1 MSKKSKNKHKKKKT
15 AISINPESNKS
26 HLQNYHEKATND
38 FNNAAADLICQE
50 NGTGDLSS
58 LKNNL
63 PATQINISEEK
74 IQSDYAKLVIAQEN
88 LSNLQLTQTSS
99 SSPNLNE
106 MEERNQ
112 LSHGCID
119 APAQNGHFNLSVNNR
134 NNNNNNNNNH
144 NNIHPCNVETSLD
157 LLPGNNINGVPKRE
171 ITNHIS
177 MNLNEEQLNGI
188 DVENLGGLGAN
199 SSFTLSTILI
209 DHTDLDF
216 REKISTLFSFST

>member
-38 FNNAAADLICQE
+38 FNNATADLICQE

-112 LSHGCID
+112 LSNGCID
-119 APAQNGHFNLSVNNR
+119 APAQNDHFNLNVNSR
-134 NNNNNNNNNH
+134 NNN

-157 LLPGNNINGVPKRE
+157 LLPGNNINGIPKRE
-171 ITNHIS
+171 FANHIS

-199 SSFTLSTILI
+199 FSLALHTIFI
-209 DHTDLDF
+209 AHIDF
-216 REKISTLFSFST
+216 REKIRILFSFST